1 MKLYALL
8 SCILLAA
15 LNASGQEFG
24 GNPPSLKWKQVN
36 TQEVKV
42 IFPSGLEAAGLRTA
56 AIAHYLNQHTSST
69 AGGDHHKIN
78 IVLQN
83 QTTNSNG
90 YVGLAPWR
98 SEFFMTPA
106 FNSFELGSLP
116 WVDNLAIHE
125 YRHVQQYMNYRKGI
139 SKLLYIL
146 LGEEGQAVG
155 NTGAIPNWFFEGDA
169 VFQETAVSEQGR
181 GRLPYFFNGYR
192 SLWQANKDYSFMK
205 LRNGSLKNFV
215 PDHYPLGYL
224 LTAYGREKFGE
235 QFWAK
240 VTDDAVRYRGLFYP
254 FQKAVKKYSG
264 MPYHNF
270 VTNAFKYYKDQEAP
284 DSSGTFITRGNDH
297 FVSNY
302 LMPYQTGRDS
312 ILVLKQTYRQ
322 RAAWYWLIK
331 KGEQKIYT
339 RDISQDDDYGYANG
353 RIVYTASIP
362 DIRWGQ
368 REYNVIKILDIATRQ
383 SRQITTKSKYFTP
396 GISDDGKKIAAVEYL
411 PSQQASLHILDAATG
426 AVLQR
431 IPAAGTIDMFSFP
444 RFCSD
449 SVIVVSVRNKE
460 GMMNIA
466 AIDLVHHKTDF
477 LLPWSYRVNGF
488 PFTKND
494 TVYFSG
500 TMGYHDDVFA
510 VDMKTKNIFRLTH
523 ESTGAYQPT
532 VNEDGRL
539 VYSNFTAYGYQLKEK
554 QLTAQ
559 DWVPLMQPFTVN
571 QQDLYVPQAL
581 QQTGGDALQKIP
593 ATKYNVSGYSKLSHP
608 FNFHSWRPYYEQP
621 EWSFNVYGQ
630 NILNTLESDLY
641 YIYNENERTHQVGVS
656 ETYGALFPWISIG
669 ASYVF
674 DRKQSDSIRTI
685 HWNEL
690 NTNIGL
696 TIPLN
701 FSKGRWYKNLTI
713 NSNYNINQLNV
724 TGRYKDSIR
733 SPLFQYI
740 QASASWTSQVEKAAQ
755 HINPRFA
762 QTLYIRYRTI
772 IDKYTARQ
780 LLASGSI
787 YLPGIGVNH
796 SLVFTGAFQQRDTA
810 DQYRF
815 SNGFPFARGYDG
827 IDGARMWKWAANY
840 HIPLLYPDWGL
851 SQIVYFTR
859 IRANLF
865 FDYAQLQS
873 LRTKNIF
880 SFRSTGAELYFD
892 TKWWNQEPVTFGFRY
907 SRLLDNNAG
916 GPAIANRWE
925 FIMPVGLIRR

>member
-1 MKLYALL
+1 MKLYTLL

-15 LNASGQEFG
+15 LNAPAQEFG

-36 TQEVKV
+36 IPEVKV
-42 IFPSGLEAAGLRTA
+42 IFPAGLEPAGMRTA
-56 AIAHYLNQHTSST
+56 AIAHYLNRHTSAT
-69 AGGDHHKIN
+69 AGSDHRKIN

-83 QTTNSNG
+83 QTINSNG

-98 SEFFMTPA
+98 SEFFMTPS

-169 VFQETAVSEQGR
+169 VFQETAVSGQGR

-192 SLWQANKDYSFMK
+192 SLWQAHKDYSFMK

-264 MPYHNF
+264 MPYHDF
-270 VTNAFKYYKDQEAP
+270 VTNAFKYYKDQETP
-284 DSSGTFITRGNDH
+284 DSSGVFITRGNDH

-322 RAAWYWLIK
+322 RAAWYWLTK

-353 RIVYTASIP
+353 RIVYTALIP

-368 REYNVIKILDIATRQ
+368 REYSVLKVLDIATKQ
-383 SRQITTKSKYFTP
+383 SRQISAKSKYFTP
-396 GISDDGKKIAAVEYL
+396 GISDDGKKIVAVEYL
-411 PSQQASLHILDAATG
+411 PGQQASLHILDAATG

-431 IPAAGTIDMFSFP
+431 IPASETMDMFSFP

-449 SVIVVSVRNKE
+449 SVIVVSVRNRE

-466 AIDLVHHKTDF
+466 TIDIVHNKTGF

-488 PFTKND
+488 PFIKND

-500 TMGYHDDVFA
+500 TMGYHDNVFA
-510 VDMKTKNIFRLTH
+510 VDMKTKSIFRLTH

-559 DWVPLMQPFTVN
+559 DWIPLMQPFTVN
-571 QQDLYVPQAL
+571 RQDLYVPQAL
-581 QQTGGDALQKIP
+581 QQTGGDVLQKIP
-593 ATKYNVSGYSKLSHP
+593 ATKYDVSGYSKLSHP

-630 NILNTLESDLY
+630 NVLNTLESNLY
-641 YIYNENERTHQVGVS
+641 YIYNENERTHQVGIS

-669 ASYVF
+669 ASYIF
-674 DRKQSDSIRTI
+674 DRKQSDSKRTI

-690 NTNIGL
+690 NTSIGL
-696 TIPLN
+696 TVPLN

-724 TGRYKDSIR
+724 TGRYKDSIQ

-740 QASASWTSQVEKAAQ
+740 QASASWTSQVQKATQ

-780 LLASGSI
+780 LLASGSL

-815 SNGFPFARGYDG
+815 SNSFPFARGYDG
-827 IDGARMWKWAANY
+827 IDGARMWKWSANY
-840 HIPLLYPDWGL
+840 HIPIVYPDWGFG
-851 SQIVYFTR
+851 QIVYFSR

-865 FDYAQLQS
+865 FDYAHAQT
-873 LRTKNIF
+873 LRTKNIV
-880 SFRSTGAELYFD
+880 SFRSTGAEIYFD

-907 SRLLDNNAG
+907 SRLLDNNSG
-916 GPAIANRWE
+916 GPALANRWE
-925 FIMPVGLIRR
+925 FIMPVGLIKK

>member
-1 MKLYALL
+1 MKIYALL

-36 TQEVKV
+36 TPEVKV
-42 IFPSGLEAAGLRTA
+42 IFPAGLEPAGMRAA
-56 AIAHYLNQHTSST
+56 AIAHYLNRHTSAT
-69 AGGDHHKIN
+69 TGRDHRKIN

-98 SEFFMTPA
+98 SEFFMTPS

-125 YRHVQQYMNYRKGI
+125 YRHVQQYMNYRKGV

-192 SLWQANKDYSFMK
+192 SLWQAHKDYSFMK

-264 MPYHNF
+264 MPYHDF
-270 VTNAFKYYKDQEAP
+270 VANAFKYYKDQETP
-284 DSSGTFITRGNDH
+284 DSSGVFITRGNDH

-322 RAAWYWLIK
+322 RAAWYWLTK

-353 RIVYTASIP
+353 RIVYTALIP

-368 REYNVIKILDIATRQ
+368 REYSVIKILDIATGQ
-383 SRQITTKSKYFTP
+383 SRQISTKSKYFTP
-396 GISDDGKKIAAVEYL
+396 GISDDGKKIVAVEYL

-431 IPAAGTIDMFSFP
+431 IPASETIDMFSFP

-449 SVIVVSVRNKE
+449 SVIVVSVRNRE

-466 AIDLVHHKTDF
+466 TIDIVHNKTDF

-488 PFTKND
+488 PFIKKN

-500 TMGYHDDVFA
+500 TMGYHDDIFA

-532 VNEDGRL
+532 VNEDGKL
-539 VYSNFTAYGYQLKEK
+539 VYSNFSAYGFQLKEK
-554 QLTAQ
+554 QLTAE
-559 DWVPLMQPFTVN
+559 DWEPLIQTSTVN

-581 QQTGGDALQKIP
+581 QQTGDNALQKVP
-593 ATKYNVSGYSKLSHP
+593 AAKYNVSGYSKLSRP

-630 NILNTLESDLY
+630 NILNTLESNLY
-641 YIYNENERTHQVGVS
+641 YIYNENERTHQVGIS

-669 ASYVF
+669 ASYIF

-713 NSNYNINQLNV
+713 NSNYNISQLNV

-740 QASASWTSQVEKAAQ
+740 QASASWTSQIQKAVQ

-780 LLASGSI
+780 LLASGSV
-787 YLPGIGVNH
+787 YFPGIGVNH

-827 IDGARMWKWAANY
+827 LDGARMWKWAANY
-840 HIPLLYPDWGL
+840 HIPLIYPDWGFG
-851 SQIVYFTR
+851 QIVYFTR

-892 TKWWNQEPVTFGFRY
+892 TKWWNQQPVTFGFRY
-907 SRLLDNNAG
+907 SRLLDNNSG

-925 FIMPVGLIRR
+925 FIMPVNLISR

>member
-1 MKLYALL
+1 
-8 SCILLAA
+8 
-15 LNASGQEFG
+15 
-24 GNPPSLKWKQVN
+24 
-36 TQEVKV
+36 
-42 IFPSGLEAAGLRTA
+42 
-56 AIAHYLNQHTSST
+56 
-69 AGGDHHKIN
+69 
-78 IVLQN
+78 
-83 QTTNSNG
+83 
-90 YVGLAPWR
+90 
-98 SEFFMTPA
+98 
-106 FNSFELGSLP
+106 
-116 WVDNLAIHE
+116 
-125 YRHVQQYMNYRKGI
+125 
-139 SKLLYIL
+139 
-146 LGEEGQAVG
+146 
-155 NTGAIPNWFFEGDA
+155 
-169 VFQETAVSEQGR
+169 
-181 GRLPYFFNGYR
+181 
-192 SLWQANKDYSFMK
+192 
-205 LRNGSLKNFV
+205 
-215 PDHYPLGYL
+215 
-224 LTAYGREKFGE
+224 
-235 QFWAK
+235 
-240 VTDDAVRYRGLFYP
+240 LFYP

-264 MPYHNF
+264 IPYHDF
-270 VTNAFKYYKDQEAP
+270 VANAFKYYKDQETP
-284 DSSGTFITRGNDH
+284 DSSGMFITRGNKH

-322 RAAWYWLIK
+322 RAAWYWLTK

-353 RIVYTASIP
+353 RIVYTALIP

-368 REYNVIKILDIATRQ
+368 REYSVVKILDIATGQ
-383 SRQITTKSKYFTP
+383 SRQISTKSKYFTP
-396 GISDDGKKIAAVEYL
+396 GISDDGKKIVAVEYL
-411 PSQQASLHILDAATG
+411 PGQQASLHILDAATG

-431 IPAAGTIDMFSFP
+431 IPASETIDMFSFP

-449 SVIVVSVRNKE
+449 SIIVVSVRNRE

-466 AIDLVHHKTDF
+466 TIDIVHNKTDF

-488 PFTKND
+488 PFIKND

-510 VDMKTKNIFRLTH
+510 VDMKTKNIFRLTN

-539 VYSNFTAYGYQLKEK
+539 IYSNFTAYGFQLKEK
-554 QLTAQ
+554 QLTAE
-559 DWVPLMQPFTVN
+559 DWMPQVQTSTVN
-571 QQDLYVPQAL
+571 QDLYVPQAL
-581 QQTGGDALQKIP
+581 QQTGGDALQKVPSI
-593 ATKYNVSGYSKLSHP
+593 KYDVSGYSKLSHP

-641 YIYNENERTHQVGVS
+641 YIYNENERTHQIGIS

-669 ASYVF
+669 ASYIF
-674 DRKQSDSIRTI
+674 DRKQTSSMRTI

-690 NTNIGL
+690 NTNTVI
-696 TIPLN
+696 TVPLN

-713 NSNYNINQLNV
+713 NSNYNINRLNV
-724 TGRYKDSIR
+724 TGRYKDSIQ

-740 QASASWTSQVEKAAQ
+740 QASASWTSQVQKAAQ

-780 LLASGSI
+780 LFASGSV

-796 SLVFTGAFQQRDTA
+796 SLVFAGAFQQRDTA

-827 IDGARMWKWAANY
+827 IDGARMWKWSANY
-840 HIPLLYPDWGL
+840 HVPLLYPDWGFG
-851 SQIVYFTR
+851 QIVYFTR
-859 IRANLF
+859 IRGNLF
-865 FDYAQLQS
+865 FDYAQLQN

-880 SFRSTGAELYFD
+880 SFRSTGAEIYFD

-925 FIMPVGLIRR
+925 FIMPVGLIKR